1 VHRFLLIT
9 LNSYVRGDRLG
20 STATQGM
27 RRLRVRIM
35 QASCA
40 ALAAGVFALTAWGT
54 ATPTSPPPG
63 AVVRSSHP
71 IFKWTLPPGERSE
84 SIYIASK
91 PDTTPEGKFYDENVV
106 ESDFFFSTDDPREW
120 SPTSPLY
127 AGRRW
132 WIVGSR
138 NNDFDTFFS
147 APREF
152 TIPPTATIASVTVRR
167 YSFLRNLDFTVRWRS
182 NARRPVVTASISTLR
197 GKRLWSKGS
206 VEYAS
211 IGQVGSSYFSWYA
224 SRRVRKGSFVR
235 FRATV
240 LAQGARAT
248 VTRKLRAP

>member
-1 VHRFLLIT
+1 
-9 LNSYVRGDRLG
+9 
-20 STATQGM
+20 M

-35 QASCA
+35 QASCV

-54 ATPTSPPPG
+54 ATPTSPTPG

-71 IFKWTLPPGERSE
+71 VFKWTLPPGESSD
-84 SIYIASK
+84 SIYIARK

-106 ESDFFFSTDDPREW
+106 ESDFFRFSTDPREW

-138 NNDFDTFFS
+138 NDDFDIFFS
-147 APREF
+147 TPSEF
-152 TIPPTATIASVTVRR
+152 TIAPFAKIVSVGVRR
-167 YSFLRNLDFTVRWRS
+167 YAFLRNLDFVVRWRS
-182 NARRPVVTASISTLR
+182 NARQPIITASISTLSGIR
-197 GKRLWSKGS
+197 RWSGRS
-206 VEYAS
+206 VEYGS
-211 IGQVGSSYFSWYA
+211 IGEVGSSQFSWYA
-224 SRRVRKGSFVR
+224 SRRVRKGSLVR

-240 LAQGARAT
+240 RAQGASAT